1 MRLQAHAPTQCK
13 LTPPRFKQDFEVYG
27 QTLSKFLQF
36 STMGD
41 DSPSPTPTF
50 EARGREKSSKED
62 KNTTE
67 VRKSIGTST
76 SQKGGKK
83 SLTSKDSASEG
94 SSNVT
99 LNAAALG
106 SVIAEAL
113 KSSFEGLR
121 DSMNAG
127 FTGLGDLIASHAD
140 EEPDDGND
148 DGDSNGSKDDGESLV
163 EGEPPAKKGR
173 LDEPGKNRHPL
184 ISKLTKTL
192 QLTEHVGPAIDG
204 DLASLVDKIMREKAS
219 EDKITDLKKQHE
231 TPENCSTLSETKV
244 NQGVWNNLDES
255 ARSTDLKFQKVQKSL
270 VKGIIIIV
278 TEVNKMMGNAGPQN
292 AEDTV
297 GSLMDGVLLLANANQ
312 ELNYRRR
319 ELMRPQLN
327 ANYRHLCSPSNPVT
341 SLLFGDDLPKAVKD
355 ISDTNRLSSKLT
367 KDSSSTRLAKSSQP
381 RPYWQGKRKYDG
393 ARSNNNK
400 QPKNYQSP
408 LHFRRKQEGK
418 KKSD

>member
-1 MRLQAHAPTQCK
+1 MRSQAHAPTQYK
-13 LTPPRFKQDFEVYG
+13 LTPPRLKQDFEVYG

-127 FTGLGDLIASHAD
+127 FTGLGDPIASHAD
-140 EEPDDGND
+140 EEPFQQLGP
-148 DGDSNGSKDDGESLV
+148 GD
-163 EGEPPAKKGR
+163 
-173 LDEPGKNRHPL
+173 
-184 ISKLTKTL
+184 
-192 QLTEHVGPAIDG
+192 
-204 DLASLVDKIMREKAS
+204 
-219 EDKITDLKKQHE
+219 
-231 TPENCSTLSETKV
+231 
-244 NQGVWNNLDES
+244 
-255 ARSTDLKFQKVQKSL
+255 
-270 VKGIIIIV
+270 
-278 TEVNKMMGNAGPQN
+278 
-292 AEDTV
+292 
-297 GSLMDGVLLLANANQ
+297 
-312 ELNYRRR
+312 
-319 ELMRPQLN
+319 
-327 ANYRHLCSPSNPVT
+327 
-341 SLLFGDDLPKAVKD
+341 
-355 ISDTNRLSSKLT
+355 
-367 KDSSSTRLAKSSQP
+367 
-381 RPYWQGKRKYDG
+381 
-393 ARSNNNK
+393 
-400 QPKNYQSP
+400 
-408 LHFRRKQEGK
+408 
-418 KKSD
+418 

>member
-1 MRLQAHAPTQCK
+1 MRSHEIARACANSVQV
-13 LTPPRFKQDFEVYG
+13 TPPRFKQDFEVYG

-41 DSPSPTPTF
+41 DSPSPTPTS

-67 VRKSIGTST
+67 VRKSVGTST

-83 SLTSKDSASEG
+83 SLASKDSASEG

-99 LNAAALG
+99 LNRAALG

-127 FTGLGDLIASHAD
+127 FTGLGDVIASHAD

-173 LDEPGKNRHPL
+173 LDEPGENRHPL

-192 QLTEHVGPAIDG
+192 QLTEHVGPAIEG

-219 EDKITDLKKQHE
+219 EDKITDLKKQE
-231 TPENCSTLSETKV
+231 TSEYCSTLSETKV

-278 TEVNKMMGNAGPQN
+278 TEVNEMMGNAGPQN

-319 ELMRPQLN
+319 ELMRPQL
-327 ANYRHLCSPSNPVT
+327 
-341 SLLFGDDLPKAVKD
+341 
-355 ISDTNRLSSKLT
+355 KL
-367 KDSSSTRLAKSSQP
+367 
-381 RPYWQGKRKYDG
+381 
-393 ARSNNNK
+393 
-400 QPKNYQSP
+400 
-408 LHFRRKQEGK
+408 
-418 KKSD
+418 

>member
-1 MRLQAHAPTQCK
+1 MRSQAHAPTQCK

-27 QTLSKFLQF
+27 QTLRKFLQF

-41 DSPSPTPTF
+41 ESPSPTPTF

-67 VRKSIGTST
+67 VRKSVGTST
-76 SQKGGKK
+76 SQKGRKK
-83 SLTSKDSASEG
+83 SLASKDSASEG

-106 SVIAEAL
+106 SVIPEAL
-113 KSSFEGLR
+113 KNSFEGLR

-127 FTGLGDLIASHAD
+127 FTGLGYLIASHAD
-140 EEPDDGND
+140 EDPDDGND
-148 DGDSNGSKDDGESLV
+148 DGDSNGCKDDGESLV

-173 LDEPGKNRHPL
+173 LDEPGKKRHPL
-184 ISKLTKTL
+184 ISKLTKTV
-192 QLTEHVGPAIDG
+192 QLTEHVGPASDG
-204 DLASLVDKIMREKAS
+204 DLASLVDKIMTEKAS
-219 EDKITDLKKQHE
+219 EDKKTDLKKQHE
-231 TPENCSTLSETKV
+231 TPENCSTLSDTKV

-341 SLLFGDDLPKAVKD
+341 SLLFGDDLPKAVEN
-355 ISDTNRLSSKLT
+355 IRHYQAKLLAYQRQQFHSPCQ
-367 KDSSSTRLAKSSQP
+367 KQSTTPLLA
-381 RPYWQGKRKYDG
+381 G
-393 ARSNNNK
+393 
-400 QPKNYQSP
+400 
-408 LHFRRKQEGK
+408 
-418 KKSD
+418 